1 MFYNMA
7 NISVKDQQNNH
18 RSVFFFDILYY
29 LCHKPLP

>member
-18 RSVFFFDILYY
+18 RSV
-29 LCHKPLP
+29 